1 MPEKVHEVHVM
12 VELEEKIAPPYCRAG
27 RERTWGQARACSSTY
42 RLATRAFRE
51 ARSARRTA
59 EERARTALGGGAGAN
74 GGNCTYRLAARAART
89 ALGWGGRWCGRVRA
103 AHVPAPCFL

>member
-12 VELEEKIAPPYCRAG
+12 VEPVEWIAPPYCRAG

-51 ARSARRTA
+51 ARSAARRSGR
-59 EERARTALGGGAGAN
+59 ERR
-74 GGNCTYRLAARAART
+74 
-89 ALGWGGRWCGRVRA
+89 
-103 AHVPAPCFL
+103 